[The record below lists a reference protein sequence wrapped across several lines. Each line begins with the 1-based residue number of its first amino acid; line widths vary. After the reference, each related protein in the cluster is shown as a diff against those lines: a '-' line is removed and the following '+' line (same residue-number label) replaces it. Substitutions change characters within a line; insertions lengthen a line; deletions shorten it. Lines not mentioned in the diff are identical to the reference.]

1 MEYFSFVVY
10 TLIFIS
16 ILVPVAIV
24 IFNFFDIS
32 FDAYGNYLLW
42 FVALALF
49 NAILPVKTTN
59 IFEDS
64 IKKVVDAIAPTAP
77 TAAPTAAST
86 ASAPTKPN
94 K

>member
-32 FDAYGNYLLW
+32 

-77 TAAPTAAST
+77 TAASTATSATAA
-86 ASAPTKPN
+86 TKP